1 MLKIAYVYDCVYPYV
16 KGGVERRIWEL
27 SQRLAARG
35 HDVHIYGM
43 KYWKGARRIEREG
56 VNLHGV
62 CPPRPLYSGGKRSIS
77 EALFFGSQVLPPLLS
92 EKFDLI
98 DCQAFP
104 YFSSFPVK
112 LHSYLKATPFVITWH
127 EVWGDYWPEYLGWKG
142 FVGRWIES
150 RVASLSTHH
159 IAVSPAT
166 QWDLY
171 DLGVRRK
178 IEVVPN
184 GIDFRR
190 IRGIPPADTSSDVIY
205 VGRLIREKHVDLLLQ
220 ALAIVRETLPDTRCA
235 VVGGGPEME
244 RLVQLSRDLG
254 LSGSV
259 DFTGFMESSDAVMGA
274 MKASR
279 VFVLPSTREGFGI
292 SLLEAMAC
300 GLPVVTV
307 DHPQNA
313 ARMLVDGRNGLLS
326 SLSPEDLG
334 DKIRM
339 ALDAPATARAACL
352 ETAQKYDWDAIVE
365 KLESVYSGIVAADL
379 NP

>member
-1 MLKIAYVYDCVYPYV
+1 MKIAYVYDCVYPYV
-16 KGGVERRIWEL
+16 KGGVERRIWEV
-27 SQRLAARG
+27 SRRLAERG
-35 HDVHIYGM
+35 HEVHVYGM

-56 VNLHGV
+56 VSLHGV
-62 CPPRPLYSGGKRSIS
+62 CPPRPLYTRGKRSIS
-77 EALFFGSQVLPPLLS
+77 GAIFFGSHLLPPLLS
-92 EKFDLI
+92 DRFDLV

-112 LHSYLKATPFVITWH
+112 AHSFLRATPFVITWH
-127 EVWGDYWPEYLGWKG
+127 EVWGDYWHEYLGWKG
-142 FVGRWIES
+142 FLGRWIES
-150 RVASLSTHH
+150 WVASLSTHH

-184 GIDFRR
+184 GIDVRR
-190 IRGIPPADTSSDVIY
+190 IQGIPAADSPSDVIF
-205 VGRLIREKHVDLLLQ
+205 VGRLIPEKHVDLLLQ
-220 ALAIVRETLPDTRCA
+220 ALAILREALPDIRCA
-235 VVGGGPEME
+235 IVGDGPERE
-244 RLVQLSRDLG
+244 RLIRLSRDLG

-259 DFTGFMESSDAVMGA
+259 SFSGFLDSSDAVMGA
-274 MKASR
+274 MKASK
-279 VFVLPSTREGFGI
+279 VFVLPSTREGFGM
-292 SLLEAMAC
+292 SALEAMAC

-334 DKIRM
+334 EKIRM
-339 ALDAPATARAACL
+339 ALDAPAAVRAACR
-352 ETAQKYDWDAIVE
+352 ETAQKYDWDAIVG
-365 KLESVYSGIVAADL
+365 KLESVYNGIAAADL
-379 NP
+379 NR